1 MLYGSDFL
9 LQLQQKE
16 WYNGEPFC
24 IYGDP
29 PYPVRVYRQ
38 APYRT
43 ANLTAN
49 QQAFNEANK

>member
-1 MLYGSDFL
+1 MLYGSDLL

-16 WYNGEPFC
+16 WHNGEPFC

-49 QQAFNEANK
+49 QQAFNEEK